1 MKIDQERLHANLI
14 RSKLHDIFLHRDRY
28 TIPLWEHFIEKQ
40 DLGIVCNFKIKG
52 SSIERKVSFFYE
64 ITDERKWMLAK
75 VKYGI

>member
-40 DLGIVCNFKIKG
+40 DLGIVCNFK
-52 SSIERKVSFFYE
+52 ERKGLFFYH